1 MSATIVT
8 SEAKAVPPVVS
19 SVQDIPLEAIRESSS
34 NPRRVFDDGQLREL
48 AANIQ
53 LHGVLQAILVRPSP
67 DGAEGTY
74 DLVAGARRLRA
85 SKLAGKNTI
94 PATVR
99 NLTDA
104 EAQEVRLIENLQ
116 RTNIHELDEGI
127 GYRSLIDLR
136 PDFYTVET
144 IAAQLAKSP
153 SYVKGRISLTELIPA
168 AQTAFYDGRLTVAHA
183 LEIARLQPRDQER
196 ALMECFPGHRS
207 TGSILKDRKAEAL
220 TVRQLRDW
228 IEREIHLDLK
238 NASFDTEDANLLPAA
253 GACSVCPKR
262 TGNNPLLFPEIKN
275 KSLCMD
281 PACHQ
286 AKVQAFVQLQV
297 EPLVK
302 EGKRPVQISESPSWQ
317 VHTKAPHTLYEGQY
331 RRAEREGECPHTQV
345 AVVVDGRK
353 AGAVMHVCTD
363 EKCKTHRQFSH
374 YEISPQERKQRRK
387 LALAVR
393 VQKESRSR
401 ILQAVRQKLPR
412 ALARADFEMVALD
425 YFRRLGHD
433 NHHRLFRVYGWEE
446 KKAKTSWGGNLV
458 DHEKLAQARIR
469 TMTAADLNR
478 FMVTCALIADLYCPG
493 YSSAEVLSKETNLMR
508 IAVRYNVNAS
518 KIAARVDA
526 ELSSKRRV
534 GKGQRRDSRQPKSKP
549 GFLESYETDTK

>member
-1 MSATIVT
+1 MSEAMLA
-8 SEAKAVPPVVS
+8 SEAKALPLEGS
-19 SVQDIPLEAIRESSS
+19 SIQDIPLENIRESSS
-34 NPRRVFDDGQLREL
+34 NPRRVFDEAQLREL
-48 AANIQ
+48 AANIKS
-53 LHGVLQAILVRPSP
+53 HGVLQAILVRPSP
-67 DGAEGTY
+67 DGAGGTY
-74 DLVAGARRLRA
+74 ELVAGARRLRA

-116 RTNIHELDEGI
+116 RSNIHELDEGI

-144 IAAQLAKSP
+144 IAAQVAKSP
-153 SYVKGRISLTELIPA
+153 SYVKGRISLTELIAA

-238 NASFDTEDANLLPAA
+238 NASFDTDDANLLPAA

-297 EPLVK
+297 EPWVK
-302 EGKRPVQISESPSWQ
+302 KGKRPVQISESPSWQ
-317 VHTKAPHTLYEGQY
+317 VHTKAPNTLYEGQY

-353 AGAVMHVCTD
+353 AGALMHVCTD

-374 YEISPQERKQRRK
+374 YEISPQERDQRRK

-393 VQKESRSR
+393 VQKEARSR
-401 ILQAVRQKLPR
+401 ILKAVREKLPA
-412 ALARADFEMVALD
+412 ALARADFELVALD

-433 NHHRLFRVYGWEE
+433 NHHRLFQVYGWEE
-446 KKAKTSWGGNLV
+446 KKTKASWGGNSV
-458 DHEKLAQARIR
+458 DHEKLAEARIR
-469 TMTAADLNR
+469 AMTAADLNR
-478 FMVTCALIADLYCPG
+478 FMVTCALVPDLYCPG
-493 YSSAEVLSKETNLMR
+493 YSSAETLSREASLMR
-508 IAVRYNVNAS
+508 TAVRYKVDSS
-518 KIAARVDA
+518 KITARVTA
-526 ELSSKRRV
+526 ELSAKRKDRKAQSRNRQKQGKSKR
-534 GKGQRRDSRQPKSKP
+534 
-549 GFLESYETDTK
+549 